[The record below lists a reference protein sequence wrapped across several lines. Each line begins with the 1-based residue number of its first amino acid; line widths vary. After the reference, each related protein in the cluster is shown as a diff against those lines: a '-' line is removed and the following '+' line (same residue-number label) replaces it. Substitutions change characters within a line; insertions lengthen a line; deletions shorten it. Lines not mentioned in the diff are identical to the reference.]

1 MRVRIPFSGVNAM
14 NSPAAAVDHVRPL
27 LVSAQQAARLL
38 SIGRT
43 TLYELIKRREVTPIH
58 IGRCVR
64 FSVVEL
70 TGLVERLS
78 SAQTPADVVP
88 AAPAKAATRRS
99 SAQRGAACAEQT
111 LF

>member
-1 MRVRIPFSGVNAM
+1 MPVVDST
-14 NSPAAAVDHVRPL
+14 NSVGTTIDHVRPL

-38 SIGRT
+38 AIGRT
-43 TLYELIKRREVTPIH
+43 TLYELIKRHNVTPIH

-70 TGLVERLS
+70 SDLVDRLS
-78 SAQTPADVVP
+78 SAGVTPEPFV
-88 AAPAKAATRRS
+88 AAEPTATPRPPKRRAATS
-99 SAQRGAACAEQT
+99 TQST

>member
-1 MRVRIPFSGVNAM
+1 M
-14 NSPAAAVDHVRPL
+14 NSPVAAVDHVRPL

-38 SIGRT
+38 AIGRT
-43 TLYELIKRREVTPIH
+43 TLYELIKRHEVTPIH

-78 SAQTPADVVP
+78 TAQ
-88 AAPAKAATRRS
+88 APAEVASTPPAKSTRQSPARLEAT
-99 SAQRGAACAEQT
+99 CAEPT

>member
-1 MRVRIPFSGVNAM
+1 M
-14 NSPAAAVDHVRPL
+14 
-27 LVSAQQAARLL
+27 L

-43 TLYELIKRREVTPIH
+43 TLYELIKRHEVTPIH

-70 TGLVERLS
+70 TDLVERLS
-78 SAQTPADVVP
+78 TAE
-88 AAPAKAATRRS
+88 APAEVSAEALEKATPRS
-99 SAQRGAACAEQT
+99 SMRQAAAWTEPT

>member
-1 MRVRIPFSGVNAM
+1 MDAT
-14 NSPAAAVDHVRPL
+14 NSFGTVDERVRPL

-38 SIGRT
+38 AIGRT

-70 TGLVERLS
+70 TDLVERLS
-78 SAQTPADVVP
+78 STEATTEVV
-88 AAPAKAATRRS
+88 AAMSAKAAPPS
-99 SAQRGAACAEQT
+99 LS
-111 LF
+111 LIHI